1 MMSICLVQVAGYS
14 DKTWL
19 RGKET
24 RVNSEQIEQSVN
36 DSLQRLQTDHLDLLQ
51 IHWPDRYLPLFGSG
65 VYDPQKEREGD
76 VSYEE
81 QLQGL
86 EKVIKAGKVS
96 PMLQQNC
103 VACMSMCALV
113 SVGGA
118 SSCPGVTC

>member
-1 MMSICLVQVAGYS
+1 M
-14 DKTWL
+14 
-19 RGKET
+19 
-24 RVNSEQIEQSVN
+24 N

-86 EKVIKAGKVS
+86 EKVIKAGKVR
-96 PMLQQNC
+96 PDFATTVWPAYLC
-103 VACMSMCALV
+103 VHRCQWVLLHPVQA
-113 SVGGA
+113 
-118 SSCPGVTC
+118 